1 MKAWERV
8 EEGKR
13 QGEREE
19 KGNGQGRVGK
29 MYSMVPRH
37 SFHLLFV
44 NVDLTDHPL
53 LPQALLN

>member
-19 KGNGQGRVGK
+19 KGNGVGK
-29 MYSMVPRH
+29 MYSMMPRH

-44 NVDLTDHPL
+44 NAELTVRPV
-53 LPQALLN
+53 LPQDILS